1 MDTQALHLSDNHQ
14 SFMNRFVAA
23 CQADQRVIAAFLGGS
38 YAKRKADAYSDIDLS
53 LITTD
58 TAYDDFIATREGFM
72 RQLGELV
79 FLEDFELPN
88 VVFFIYS
95 NDTEGELWFGS
106 ENRLDHIQCGPYQV
120 LLDKTG
126 ILAGAV
132 FPEHKAPEAEQV
144 ERLRRLI
151 SWFWHDLSHF
161 ITAMRRGQL
170 WWAQGQLEALRS
182 YCVNLARLR
191 HNFLDADVG
200 SEAYFK
206 VEQMLPVE
214 QLAPLQATYC
224 PLERTAILQAGL
236 ALVRFYQELAPLL
249 AQTHGIAYP
258 DGLERVMIGRL
269 EKLGVQ
275 I

>member
-1 MDTQALHLSDNHQ
+1 MDMQALHLSDIHQ
-14 SFMNRFVAA
+14 GFVNRFVAA
-23 CQADQRVIAAFLGGS
+23 CQADERVVAAFLGGS
-38 YAKRKADAYSDIDLS
+38 YAKRTADAYSDIDLS
-53 LITTD
+53 LITID
-58 TAYDDFIATREGFM
+58 AAYEEFRATREAFLRG
-72 RQLGELV
+72 LGELV

-88 VVFFIYS
+88 IVFFIYS
-95 NDTEGELWFGS
+95 DDTEGELWFGS
-106 ENRLDHIQCGPYQV
+106 ENRLDHIRCGPYQV

-126 ILAGAV
+126 ILAGTV
-132 FPEHKAPEAEQV
+132 FPEHKAPEAEQI

-170 WWAQGQLEALRS
+170 WWAHGQLEALRS

-191 HNFLDADVG
+191 HNFSDPDVG

-206 VEQMLPVE
+206 VEHVLPVE

-224 PLERTAILQAGL
+224 PLERNAMLQAGL

-249 AQTHGIAYP
+249 VQTHGIAYP